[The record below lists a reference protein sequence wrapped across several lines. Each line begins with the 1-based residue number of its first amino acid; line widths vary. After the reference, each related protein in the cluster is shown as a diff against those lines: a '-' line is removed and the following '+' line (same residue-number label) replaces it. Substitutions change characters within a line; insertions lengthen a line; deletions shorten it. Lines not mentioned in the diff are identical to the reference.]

1 MIKCSAISRSI
12 SSLDGIATTLTVIS
26 SKLASNHLGAI
37 LELTSTKPLNLAD
50 VFDLSLTV
58 ITSPGL
64 TTIEAI
70 SALRPV

>member
-37 LELTSTKPLNLAD
+37 LELTSTKALNLAD
-50 VFDLSLTV
+50 VLIFL
-58 ITSPGL
+58 
-64 TTIEAI
+64 
-70 SALRPV
+70 